1 MTSSCKPPG
10 VAFWATVAVVVLLV
24 LYPLSRGPWIA
35 IYVSTHQH
43 QSHIVVPFAVCK
55 PINAVLRNS
64 PPEVAE
70 AYGRFIVWWMD
81 VGDSIRKMGR

>member
-1 MTSSCKPPG
+1 MSEKRKKPG
-10 VAFWATVAVVVLLV
+10 MAFWATVVVVVLLV
-24 LYPLSRGPWIA
+24 LYPLSMGPWIA

-43 QSHIVVPFAVCK
+43 QSHMVVPFAVYK
-55 PINAVLRNS
+55 PIYTAIQNS

-81 VGDSIRKMGR
+81 VGDSIGKRWR